1 MVGLERM
8 GGALLL
14 LLGIGFMTV
23 ARVRAAAAAVV
34 AGVRSIWFALL
45 WKPVEPVMAVHLHF
59 LLAAK
64 SRFGSIYKRD
74 YVSVTLQCHI
84 YDLAMRKI

>member
-14 LLGIGFMTV
+14 LGIGFMTV
-23 ARVRAAAAAVV
+23 VGVRAAAAAVM
-34 AGVRSIWFALL
+34 ADVRRIWFALL
-45 WKPVEPVMAVHLHF
+45 WKPVEPVMAVHLQF

-64 SRFGSIYKRD
+64 SRFGR
-74 YVSVTLQCHI
+74 
-84 YDLAMRKI
+84 